1 MLRESI
7 VDNRL
12 EGDVRV
18 YDVDVDIDMLVLIIM
33 DEILIEIW

>member
-1 MLRESI
+1 MLRGDI

-18 YDVDVDIDMLVLIIM
+18 YDVDVDVDVEVDVDIDV
-33 DEILIEIW
+33 DVDYCV